1 MSFVVICDWALFLC
15 STWGAH
21 WRKIVFRILQVMS
34 SGNRDVICDSVS
46 ASISQSVS
54 HSVILSVSHSI
65 SEAMRFPRS
74 LACVA
79 YSCARGTLLA
89 AEPPREARGEA
100 AREKFKLTCTHTS
113 RGSTAKTALPR
124 WSRQLRRLP
133 EVIYLMLPFPIN
145 LSSSSPLS
153 FYNFFLLL
161 HSPRFCSF
169 TVTQYIIC
177 GDFWGLVFRLKI
189 GG

>member
-54 HSVILSVSHSI
+54 HSVIL
-65 SEAMRFPRS
+65 
-74 LACVA
+74 ACVA
-79 YSCARGTLLA
+79 YSCARGTLSA
-89 AEPPREARGEA
+89 VEPPLEARGEA
-100 AREKFKLTCTHTS
+100 AREKFKLTCTHSS

-124 WSRQLRRLP
+124 WSRLLRRLP
-133 EVIYLMLPFPIN
+133 EVIYLILPFPIN

-177 GDFWGLVFRLKI
+177 GDFWGLASKLKI
-189 GG
+189 EG